1 MKLWID
7 TDSGVDDATAILF
20 ALNAPNV
27 EIAGISCVGG
37 NVQLDN
43 VIKNVNR
50 TLLVFGK
57 KPVQEIPIFA
67 GCSRALVNPPMVI
80 PEIHGNDGLGD
91 IKNSDFQINE
101 ADFKLDKSKH
111 AVNALIDCVSQHQ
124 YSKENDD
131 RITLLCIAPLTNI
144 AIALRMA
151 EKEMINGI
159 KEIIIMGGCEEGSGN
174 TSKYAEFNFR

>member
-101 ADFKLDKSKH
+101 ADFKLDK
-111 AVNALIDCVSQHQ
+111 VNMQ
-124 YSKENDD
+124 
-131 RITLLCIAPLTNI
+131 
-144 AIALRMA
+144 
-151 EKEMINGI
+151 
-159 KEIIIMGGCEEGSGN
+159 
-174 TSKYAEFNFR
+174 